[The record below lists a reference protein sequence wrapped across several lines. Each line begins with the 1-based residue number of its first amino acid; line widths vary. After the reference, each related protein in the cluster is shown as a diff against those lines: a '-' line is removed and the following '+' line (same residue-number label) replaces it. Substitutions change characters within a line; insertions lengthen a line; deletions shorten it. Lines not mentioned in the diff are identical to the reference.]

1 MRTNQPSQA
10 RTGDLPQALTDP
22 SAQAR
27 TGRPAQAHTERVPQV
42 HTNPSSQ
49 DRDRQSSRTD
59 APRRLPR
66 RTFAPLLAATAAL
79 AVLLPLAAC
88 TPDPAGPAPES
99 TDDGRPRSG
108 TVRVLASSELADME
122 PLLEEA
128 RKATGITVRPT
139 WTGTLDAVERLA
151 SGKADGAFD
160 AVWLS
165 SNDYLRLNPE
175 AARRVTSETPLM
187 TSPVALGVRPATVRR
202 LGWDPERVSWAQVHR
217 AVADGKLTYGMT
229 DPKRSN
235 SGFSALISVASG
247 LSGAQ
252 AALTD
257 ADVRAAT
264 PKLKEFFAGQRLTSG
279 SSGWLATAY
288 TRRSTVD
295 ALINY
300 ESVLL
305 SLNRDTGTSTSTGT
319 GTGTGTGTE
328 PAEPPADTG
337 TDAEGRT
344 GTPTGTEGPTGTGT
358 DLTVIRPRDGVVTAD
373 YPLSTLTA
381 AASEAKDAVR
391 ALTEHL
397 RSPAVQREITER
409 TLRRPVVASARPA
422 EPLSPESR
430 RELPFPGSR
439 SVADGLLSAYEH
451 QLRRPSRTVYVLDTS
466 GSMKGKRLEQ
476 LKSALTGLTGDFRQR
491 EEVTLLP
498 FGSAVK
504 QVRTHT
510 VDPADPAAG
519 PAAIRADTAALTA
532 EGNTAIYSSL
542 AAAYDH
548 LGPDTESAF
557 TSIVLMTDGEN
568 TAGRSA
574 ADFTAFYRSL
584 PPARQVT
591 PVFPIVFGDSDR
603 SELDR
608 IAALTGGRL
617 FDGTKEHGP
626 GSLEGAFEEIRG
638 YQ

>member
-1 MRTNQPSQA
+1 M
-10 RTGDLPQALTDP
+10 
-22 SAQAR
+22 
-27 TGRPAQAHTERVPQV
+27 
-42 HTNPSSQ
+42 
-49 DRDRQSSRTD
+49 
-59 APRRLPR
+59 
-66 RTFAPLLAATAAL
+66 LAATAAL

-305 SLNRDTGTSTSTGT
+305 SLNRGTGTSTGT
-319 GTGTGTGTE
+319 GTGTSTE

-337 TDAEGRT
+337 TDAEGR
-344 GTPTGTEGPTGTGT
+344 TPTGTEGPTGTGT

-381 AASEAKDAVR
+381 AAPEAKDAVR

-422 EPLSPESR
+422 EPLSPEPR

-504 QVRTHT
+504 RVRTHT

>member
-1 MRTNQPSQA
+1 MSR
-10 RTGDLPQALTDP
+10 LPQTGAGRGLPRALT
-22 SAQAR
+22 S
-27 TGRPAQAHTERVPQV
+27 
-42 HTNPSSQ
+42 
-49 DRDRQSSRTD
+49 
-59 APRRLPR
+59 
-66 RTFAPLLAATAAL
+66 LLATAAL
-79 AVLLPLAAC
+79 LLPVAAC
-88 TPDPAGPAPES
+88 TTQPAGSGQGA
-99 TDDGRPRSG
+99 DDDKPRTG
-108 TVRVLASSELADME
+108 TVRVLASSELADMK
-122 PLLEEA
+122 PMLEEA

-151 SGKADGAFD
+151 SGKADGAYD

-165 SNDYLRLNPE
+165 SNDYLRLDPE

-187 TSPVALGVRPATVRR
+187 ASPVALGVRPTTVER
-202 LGWDPERVSWAQVHR
+202 LGWDPEQVSWAQVHQ
-217 AVADGKLTYGMT
+217 AVAAGKLTYGMT

-257 ADVRAAT
+257 ADVRAAR

-279 SSGWLATAY
+279 SSGWLASAY
-288 TRRSTVD
+288 ARRSTVD
-295 ALINY
+295 ALVNY

-305 SLNRDTGTSTSTGT
+305 SLNRDSGT
-319 GTGTGTGTE
+319 G
-328 PAEPPADTG
+328 
-337 TDAEGRT
+337 
-344 GTPTGTEGPTGTGT
+344 
-358 DLTVIRPRDGVVTAD
+358 LTVIRPRDGVVTAD
-373 YPLSTLTA
+373 YPLSTLA
-381 AASEAKDAVR
+381 AATPDAKDAVR

-397 RSPAVQREITER
+397 RSPAAQRAMTEQ

-422 EPLSPESR
+422 DPLSPEAR

-498 FGSAVK
+498 FGTTVK

-510 VDPADPAAG
+510 VDPADPEAG
-519 PAAIRADTAALTA
+519 PAAIRADAAALTA
-532 EGNTAIYSSL
+532 RGETAIYSSL
-542 AAAYDH
+542 SAAYDH

-568 TAGRSA
+568 TSGRSA

-603 SELDR
+603 SELER